1 MQCDDLDRLRADN
14 PQSQPKDWPLA
25 AKEHLATCD
34 RCAQLDTFLNQPQ
47 QVDFSAALQR
57 KIEDGIIP
65 DLHNVAPIPSTL
77 RVTVSLA
84 VVALAMIAASN
95 YHLGVAGWQ
104 ARAAWAFATNA
115 GILAIAFALLAGN
128 VSHAMS
134 PGSSRQ
140 STLSLFSPYLVLPVI
155 ALFASNTVMYSYR
168 EMMEFAPLAF
178 HCWKIGVTVAA
189 VCAPLFWLALRRGF
203 VLNFIAEGAAVGLM
217 SGLVGVTVLEIF
229 CPLLERA
236 HITAGHVGAA
246 ITATLVGAIIGGV
259 LGRIKYRTA

>member
-14 PQSQPKDWPLA
+14 PRSHPEDWPSA
-25 AKEHLATCD
+25 AQEHLASCA
-34 RCAQLDTFLNQPQ
+34 RCTEMDAWLNQPQ
-47 QVDFSAALQR
+47 ELDLSAALQR
-57 KIEDGIIP
+57 KIESTIIP
-65 DLHNVAPIPSTL
+65 DLRAVEPVPSTL
-77 RVTVSLA
+77 WATVSLVA
-84 VVALAMIAASN
+84 VALVVIAASN

-104 ARAAWAFATNA
+104 ARGAWALATNV
-115 GILAIAFALLAGN
+115 GILAIAFALLARN
-128 VSHAMS
+128 VSDAMS
-134 PGSSRQ
+134 PGSLRQ
-140 STLSLFSPYLVLPVI
+140 STLSLFSPYLVLPLI

-168 EMMEFAPLAF
+168 EMTDFVPLALY
-178 HCWKIGVTVAA
+178 CWKIGVTVAA
-189 VCAPLFWLALRRGF
+189 VSAPLFWLVLRRGF

-259 LGRIKYRTA
+259 LGQIQRRA